1 MRSCGLSDETIRQLL
16 EVQTHFRLP
25 GVGLVEKDLHVVKAI
40 AAIAAIDAAPFTL
53 VFGGGT
59 ALARAH
65 RIIRRMSEDVDFK
78 IVPRPAAPVSRSAIR
93 RQIGL
98 LRKRVSAAL
107 QAAGFAFDPAD
118 ETATWSLNENR
129 YTVWHLPYA
138 SDSGAGEGLRPAI
151 QIEMTYAPLRQA
163 PVMLPVSSFVAEAHD
178 HAPEVAALPCVSV
191 TETAAEK
198 LVALTRRTAMELAG
212 LSRDPDPTLVRHIYD
227 LHVMREHV
235 DPAVVAELARA
246 IAEADARE
254 FGNQYPAYAADIAG
268 ETKKALQALQ
278 TAPAYRT
285 RYGDFIVA
293 MAYGERP
300 EFGIAIGTVVMLA
313 NRLLTKRREQ
323 TC

>member
-1 MRSCGLSDETIRQLL
+1 MSDELPDNLRP
-16 EVQTHFRLP
+16 VADFFGLP
-25 GVGLVEKDLHVVKAI
+25 GTAAVAKDFHVVRAI
-40 AAIAAIDAAPFTL
+40 RALAAIDAAPFSL
-53 VFGGGT
+53 IFGGGT

-93 RQIGL
+93 RQIGR
-98 LRKRVSAAL
+98 LRERVSTAL

-118 ETATWSLNENR
+118 ESATWSLNEKR

-163 PVMLPVSSFVAEAHD
+163 PVTLPVSSFVAEAHGRP
-178 HAPEVAALPCVSV
+178 PEVAALPCVSV

-198 LVALTRRTAMELAG
+198 LVALTRRTAMELAD

-227 LHVMREHV
+227 LHLMRGHV
-235 DPAVVAELARA
+235 DPAVVADLARL
-246 IAEADARE
+246 IAEADAKE

-268 ETKKALQALQ
+268 ETRKGPRC
-278 TAPAYRT
+278 PA
-285 RYGDFIVA
+285 
-293 MAYGERP
+293 
-300 EFGIAIGTVVMLA
+300 
-313 NRLLTKRREQ
+313 K
-323 TC
+323 